1 MKQSDTLDMQVR
13 RAKVKVT
20 GFIAVHNVPIA
31 VAEHLRPLFKD
42 IFPDS
47 KIAKNCACGKTKSPC
62 ILNRISWTWF
72 AKKDSINNMKND
84 CYSIGNDERKKT
96 DLKKWIP
103 LLLDFSI

>member
-1 MKQSDTLDMQVR
+1 MKQSDTLDVQVR

-47 KIAKNCACGKTKSPC
+47 KIAKNYACGKTKSPC
-62 ILNRISWTWF
+62 ILNRAI
-72 AKKDSINNMKND
+72 KPDLQ
-84 CYSIGNDERKKT
+84 KKT
-96 DLKKWIP
+96 
-103 LLLDFSI
+103 